1 MSFFIFN
8 YQAIHAYIR
17 KDGQKIDFKF
27 YFYKNLKNVLQV
39 KFIVVFVD
47 LSDAF

>member
-8 YQAIHAYIR
+8 YQAISAYFR
-17 KDGQKIDFKF
+17 KDGQKIDFKL

-47 LSDAF
+47 LFDAF